1 MDLIGF
7 WLKAGPADQIP
18 RVAGEEFDQIPGV
31 VRYQGWGFLL
41 NRLTKI
47 LAKIA

>member
-7 WLKAGPADQIP
+7 LLKAGQADQIP
-18 RVAGEEFDQIPGV
+18 REAGEEFDQILRI

-41 NRLTKI
+41 NRLSKI
-47 LAKIA
+47 LAKIG